1 MDRGGSEHIGGS
13 SLSLACRLR
22 QPSVSTV
29 FGGGT
34 VVVGFDGSPEPFLTE
49 ESWPVGGRIWADL
62 AVLAKASGS
71 EVG

>member
-22 QPSVSTV
+22 QPPLSVSTV
-29 FGGGT
+29 CGGG
-34 VVVGFDGSPEPFLTE
+34 GFVGSPEPFLTE